1 MKKRLLSACLIAFAL
16 IMCLGTYASADTPPY
31 DTYTYSINGD
41 SLKSPAAYAPL
52 SSGALTAQSMS
63 SITQRVE
70 FSPGE
75 VLSDICTDS
84 DGWVYVVSRTKN
96 HVIVLNE
103 SYKVEYIIETFQS
116 TTKGDGDTFDEP
128 QGIYVSD
135 DAIYVC
141 DTQNDRIVVFD
152 RLTRQCRNVVV
163 APENSYFQDTVRA
176 NGEVSE
182 AKYSF
187 KPISCAADRFGRL
200 FVISSGCNQGVIV
213 MDENSNFTGFIGA
226 QKVTY
231 SVFDMFFRR
240 FESEEERAKRV
251 NNVSLNLDKLALEHG
266 DHGDFIYA
274 VTTNMDADGAKSQ
287 EAAIT
292 SKNADHSPVKK
303 LNANGDEI
311 LKRNGFFDCAGE
323 VNVKQSSKSNTIYGV
338 SKIADVAIG
347 PEGTF
352 TLLDKKRS
360 KMFTYDSNGQLLF
373 AFGDFPET
381 YQNGALSQDKALAMD
396 YQRIVA
402 EDGSV
407 IYNLLVLDVETQTIS
422 VFTRTDYGDLLIQ
435 ALAHENA
442 RDYEASAED
451 WKNIIGAN
459 NNFDAAYVGV
469 GRALYYQGKYDE
481 AMEYLK
487 AAKETTYYAQASS
500 AKSQDLM
507 AKHPILPLLYV
518 AIAIVV
524 VVLFIKLMTYAKR
537 VNYRG
542 NFKTGRRT
550 YWEELMYA
558 FYVSFHPFDGFWDIK
573 HDHRGSLRAG
583 LTILGINVLA
593 SYYQAIGKSYLAN
606 PTEAYSSFWTQILA
620 IFVPVFLW
628 AIANW
633 CLTTLFDGEGSF
645 KQVLIASCYATAP
658 LPWFMVISTL
668 LTNLSST
675 MSEGL
680 TSLVMVL
687 GYIWVA
693 FLLFFGMLV
702 VQDYSLGKNVVT
714 TLGTVLCMAVI
725 MFIVI
730 LFASL
735 VNNLIG
741 FVSSIATEI
750 NYRS

>member
-1 MKKRLLSACLIAFAL
+1 MKKKLLSVCLIAFAL
-16 IMCLGTYASADTPPY
+16 IMCLGTYVAADTPPY
-31 DTYTYSINGD
+31 DTYTYSINGGAM
-41 SLKSPAAYAPL
+41 KSPAAYAPL
-52 SSGALTAQSMS
+52 SASLSAQSMT
-63 SITQRVE
+63 SITQKVE
-70 FSPGE
+70 FGE

-84 DGWVYVVSRTKN
+84 DGWVYIVDRTKGR
-96 HVIVLNE
+96 ITVLNA
-103 SYKVEYIIETFQS
+103 SYKVEYILETFQS
-116 TTKGDGDTFDEP
+116 PARDNDTFSEP

-141 DTQNDRIVVFD
+141 DTLNERIVVFD
-152 RLTRQCRNVVV
+152 RATRYCRSIVT
-163 APENSYFQDTVRA
+163 APDNSYFQTTTRADGTVSDPR
-176 NGEVSE
+176 
-182 AKYSF
+182 YSF

-213 MDENSNFTGFIGA
+213 MDEDNNFTGFIGA

-240 FESEEERAKRV
+240 FESDEERAKRV
-251 NNVSLNLDKLALEHG
+251 NNVSVNLDRLALEHG

-274 VTTNMDADGAKSQ
+274 VTTNMDTDGEKAQ

-292 SKNADHSPVKK
+292 SKDADHSPVKK

-311 LKRNGFFDCAGE
+311 LKRNGFFDCGGE
-323 VNVKQSSKSNTIYGV
+323 VNVKRSSMTNNIFGV

-360 KMFTYDSNGQLLF
+360 KLFTYDSNGQLLF
-373 AFGDFPET
+373 AFGDFSEL
-381 YQNGALSQDKALAMD
+381 YQNGALNQGKALAMD
-396 YQRIVA
+396 YQKVTE
-402 EDGSV
+402 EDGTV
-407 IYNLLVLDVETQTIS
+407 TYNLLVMDVETRTIT

-442 RDYEASAED
+442 RDYEASAQD
-451 WKNIIGAN
+451 WQDIIGAN

-500 AKSQDLM
+500 AKSQDRM
-507 AKHPILPLLYV
+507 VKYPILPLVYV
-518 AIAIVV
+518 VIAIVII
-524 VVLFIKLMTYAKR
+524 VLFVKLMTYAKR
-537 VNYRG
+537 INYQG
-542 NFKTGRRT
+542 NFKTGKRT
-550 YWEELMYA
+550 YWEELMYS

-573 HDHRGSLRAG
+573 HEHRGSLRGG

-593 SYYQAIGKSYLAN
+593 SYYQTIGKSYLAN
-606 PTEAYSSFWTQILA
+606 PTGSYSSFWTQILA

-668 LTNLSST
+668 LTNLSSS

-680 TSLVMVL
+680 TTFIMVI

-702 VQDYSLGKNVVT
+702 VQDYSLGKNVIT
-714 TLGTVLCMAVI
+714 SFGTVLCMAVI

-735 VNNLIG
+735 VNNLVG
-741 FVSSIATEI
+741 FVSGIISEI
-750 NYRS
+750 SYRS

>member
-1 MKKRLLSACLIAFAL
+1 MKKKLLSACLITFAL
-16 IMCLGTYASADTPPY
+16 IMCLGTYVAADTPPY

-41 SLKSPAAYAPL
+41 AMKSPAAYAPL
-52 SSGALTAQSMS
+52 SASLSAQSMT
-63 SITQRVE
+63 SITQKVE
-70 FSPGE
+70 FGE

-84 DGWVYVVSRTKN
+84 EGWVYIVDRTKAR
-96 HVIVLNE
+96 VTVLNA
-103 SYKVEYIIETFQS
+103 SYKVEYILETFQS
-116 TTKGDGDTFDEP
+116 PAKDNDTFSEP
-128 QGIYVSD
+128 QGIYVSE

-141 DTQNDRIVVFD
+141 DTLNERIVVFD
-152 RLTRQCRNVVV
+152 RKTRYCRSVVT
-163 APENSYFQDTVRA
+163 APDNSYFQETTRA
-176 NGEVSE
+176 DGTVSE
-182 AKYSF
+182 PRYTF
-187 KPISCAADRFGRL
+187 KPISCAADQFGRL

-213 MDENSNFTGFIGA
+213 MDENNNFTGFIGA

-240 FESEEERAKRV
+240 FESDEERAKRI
-251 NNVSLNLDKLALEHG
+251 NNVSVNLDRLALEHG

-274 VTTNMDADGAKSQ
+274 VTTNFDTDGEKAQ
-287 EAAIT
+287 EEAIV
-292 SKNADHSPVKK
+292 SKDADHSPVKK

-311 LKRNGFFDCAGE
+311 LKRNGFFDCGGE
-323 VNVKQSSKSNTIYGV
+323 VNVKRSSLTNNIYGV
-338 SKIADVAIG
+338 SKISDVAIG

-360 KMFTYDSNGQLLF
+360 KLFTYDSNGQLLF
-373 AFGDFPET
+373 AFGDFSEL
-381 YQNGALSQDKALAMD
+381 YQNGALNQGKALAMD
-396 YQRIVA
+396 YQKVTA
-402 EDGSV
+402 EDGTV
-407 IYNLLVLDVETQTIS
+407 TYNLLVMDVETRTIT

-442 RDYEASAED
+442 RDYEASAQD
-451 WKNIIGAN
+451 WQDIIGAN

-469 GRALYYQGKYDE
+469 GRSLYYQGRYDE

-500 AKSQDLM
+500 AKSQERM
-507 AKHPILPLLYV
+507 VKYPILPLVYV
-518 AIAIVV
+518 AIAIVII
-524 VVLFIKLMTYAKR
+524 VLFIKLMTYAKR
-537 VNYRG
+537 INYQG
-542 NFKTGRRT
+542 NFKTGKRT

-573 HDHRGSLRAG
+573 HEHRGSLRGG

-606 PTEAYSSFWTQILA
+606 PTGSYSSFWTQLLA

-668 LTNLSST
+668 MTNLSSS
-675 MSEGL
+675 MSEGI
-680 TSLVMVL
+680 TTFIMVI

-702 VQDYSLGKNVVT
+702 VQDYSLGKNVIT
-714 TLGTVLCMAVI
+714 SLGTVLCMAVI

-735 VNNLIG
+735 VNNLVG
-741 FVSSIATEI
+741 FVSGIITEI
-750 NYRS
+750 SYRS

>member
-1 MKKRLLSACLIAFAL
+1 MKKKIMSVCLVVFTLL
-16 IMCLGTYASADTPPY
+16 MCLSVFASADTPPY

-41 SLKSPAAYAPL
+41 AMKSPHAYTPL
-52 SSGALTAQSMS
+52 SPRSQFTATQMS
-63 SITQRVE
+63 SITQKVE
-70 FSPGE
+70 FGN
-75 VLSDICTDS
+75 VLSDICTDP
-84 DGWVYVVSRTKN
+84 DGWVYIVDSSMNRVT
-96 HVIVLNE
+96 VLNE
-103 SYKVEYIIETFQS
+103 NYRVEYILETFQS
-116 TTKGDGDTFDEP
+116 TVSDSDTFNEP
-128 QGIYVSD
+128 RGIFVSD
-135 DAIYVC
+135 EAIYVC

-152 RLTRQCRNVVV
+152 RASRQCRNVVV
-163 APENSYFQDTVRA
+163 APDNNYFRQTTHADGTV
-176 NGEVSE
+176 SDP
-182 AKYSF
+182 KYTF
-187 KPISCAADRFGRL
+187 KPVACAADRFGRL
-200 FVISSGCNQGVIV
+200 FIISSGCNQGVIV
-213 MDENSNFTGFIGA
+213 MDEGSNFSGFIGA

-240 FESEEERAKRV
+240 FESDEERAKRI

-274 VTTNMDADGAKSQ
+274 VTTNMDADGEKAQ
-287 EAAIT
+287 EEAIT
-292 SKNADHSPVKK
+292 TKDADHSPVKK
-303 LNANGDEI
+303 LNAKGDEI

-323 VNVKQSSKSNTIYGV
+323 VNVKQTKKSSDLYGV
-338 SKIADVAIG
+338 SKISDVAVG

-360 KMFTYDSNGQLLF
+360 KLFTYDANGQLLF
-373 AFGDFPET
+373 ASGDFAEI
-381 YQNGALSQDKALAMD
+381 YQNGALNKDKALAMD
-396 YQRIVA
+396 YQRVVNN
-402 EDGSV
+402 DGSV
-407 IYNLLVLDVETQTIS
+407 VYNILVMDYETQTITIY
-422 VFTRTDYGDLLIQ
+422 TRTPYGDLLMQ

-442 RDYEASAED
+442 REYEASAED
-451 WKNIIGAN
+451 WKQIIGEN

-469 GRALYYQGKYDE
+469 GRSLYYQGKYDE

-487 AAKETTYYAQASS
+487 AAKETTYYAQASA
-500 AKSQDLM
+500 AKSQERM
-507 AKHPILPLLYV
+507 VKYPVLPLLYV

-537 VNYRG
+537 VNYQG

-573 HDHRGSLRAG
+573 HDHRGSLRG
-583 LTILGINVLA
+583 GFTILAINALA

-606 PTEAYSSFWTQILA
+606 PTEVYSSFWSQVLA
-620 IFVPVFLW
+620 IFVPVLLW

-668 LTNLSST
+668 MTNLSSSV
-675 MSEGL
+675 SEGL
-680 TSLVMVL
+680 TTFVMVV

-693 FLLFFGMLV
+693 FLLFFGTLV

-714 TLGTVLCMAVI
+714 TVGTVLCMAVI

-735 VNNLIG
+735 VSNMIG
-741 FVSSIATEI
+741 FVSGIVTEI

>member
-1 MKKRLLSACLIAFAL
+1 MKKKLISACLIVL
-16 IMCLGTYASADTPPY
+16 VLVMCLCTYVSADTPPY

-41 SLKSPAAYAPL
+41 VMKSPAAYA
-52 SSGALTAQSMS
+52 SNGELTAKSMTS
-63 SITQRVE
+63 LNQTVQ
-70 FSPGE
+70 FADGE

-84 DGWVYVVSRTKN
+84 NGWVYIVSRTKN
-96 HVIVLNE
+96 HVIVLDE
-103 SYKVEYIIETFQS
+103 TYRAQYVIETFRS
-116 TTKGDGDTFDEP
+116 TTNGDGDTFNEP
-128 QGIYVSD
+128 QGIYVSE

-152 RLTRQCRNVVV
+152 RETRQCRNVVV
-163 APENSYFQDTVRA
+163 APENSYFQETVRA
-176 NGEVSE
+176 DGTESA
-182 AKYSF
+182 AKYTF

-213 MDENSNFTGFIGA
+213 MDEDSNFTGFIGA

-240 FESEEERAKRV
+240 FESDEERAKRI

-274 VTTNMDADGAKSQ
+274 VTTNLDADGEKAQ
-287 EAAIT
+287 EAAIV
-292 SKNADHSPVKK
+292 SKDADYSPVKK

-323 VNVKQSSKSNTIYGV
+323 VNVKQLSKSSTIYGV
-338 SKIADVAIG
+338 SKISDVAIG

-360 KMFTYDSNGQLLF
+360 KIFTYDSNGQLLF
-373 AFGDFPET
+373 AFGDFPEI
-381 YQNGALSQDKALAMD
+381 YQSGALSRDKALAMD
-396 YQRIVA
+396 YQKVVS

-407 IYNLLVLDVETQTIS
+407 AYNLLVLDVETQSIAVYS
-422 VFTRTDYGDLLIQ
+422 RTDYGDLLIQ

-442 RDYEASAED
+442 REYEASAED
-451 WKNIIGAN
+451 WKNIIGRN

-469 GRALYYQGKYDE
+469 GRSLYYQGKYDE

-500 AKSQDLM
+500 AKSQERM
-507 AKHPILPLLYV
+507 AKYPILPLLYV
-518 AIAIVV
+518 AIATVV
-524 VVLFIKLMTYAKR
+524 LVLFIKLMTYAKR
-537 VNYRG
+537 INYQG

-573 HDHRGSLRAG
+573 HEHRGSLRGG

-606 PTEAYSSFWTQILA
+606 PLGYYSSFWSQVLA
-620 IFVPVFLW
+620 IVVPVLLW

-668 LTNLSST
+668 MTNLSSS

-680 TSLVMVL
+680 TTFIMVI

-693 FLLFFGMLV
+693 FLLFFGTLV

-714 TLGTVLCMAVI
+714 TVGTVLCMAVI

-741 FVSSIATEI
+741 FVSGIATEI